1 MLETKV
7 VTERFKNKRLDSI
20 LVEMNLVSS
29 RQKAVSLIMRGDVF
43 VEEEKI
49 SKPGK
54 IIKINQKI
62 QLKKSDLNW
71 VSRGGTKLDAAI
83 RKFKI
88 NVEGKVCL
96 DIGCSTGGFSD
107 VLLKNRIKKIFAVD
121 VGYGQF
127 DWKLRSS
134 KKIIL
139 YEKTNARYIKPE
151 MILDPIDLIVCDVSF
166 ISAKKVIDPNIK
178 FLKKNKFQI
187 IVLIKPQFEVQKKLV
202 GRGGIIKD
210 EKIHKDVCEDFKL
223 WVHKKFNPDFLK
235 IMDSPITGQ
244 KGNKE
249 FFAYFG
255 VL

>member
-1 MLETKV
+1 MLKIKV
-7 VTERFKNKRLDSI
+7 VTEKFKNKRLDLI

-43 VEEEKI
+43 VEDEKI

-62 QLKKSDLNW
+62 KLKKSDLNW
-71 VSRGGTKLDAAI
+71 VSRGGIKLDAVI
-83 RKFKI
+83 KEFKI
-88 NVEGKVCL
+88 NVKGKICL

-107 VLLKNRIKKIFAVD
+107 VLLKNRVKKIFAVD

-134 KKIIL
+134 KKITL

-151 MILDPIDLIVCDVSF
+151 MIPGLIDLIVCDVRF
-166 ISAKKVIDPNIK
+166 ISTKKVIDPNIK
-178 FLKKNKFQI
+178 FLKKKFQI
-187 IVLIKPQFEVQKKLV
+187 IVLIKPQFEVQKELV
-202 GRGGIIKD
+202 GRGGIVK
-210 EKIHKDVCEDFKL
+210 EKKIHKDVCKDFKC
-223 WVHKKFNPDFLK
+223 WVYKKFNPEFLK
-235 IMDSPITGQ
+235 IMESPITGQ

-249 FFAYFG
+249 FLAYFG

>member
-1 MLETKV
+1 MSNTKV
-7 VTERFKNKRLDSI
+7 VTEKFKNKRLDSI
-20 LVEMNLVSS
+20 LVEMNLVPS
-29 RQKAVSLIMRGDVF
+29 RQKAVSLIMRGNVF
-43 VEEEKI
+43 VEEEKV

-62 QLKKSDLNW
+62 HLKKSSLDW
-71 VSRGGTKLDAAI
+71 VSRGGIKLDAAI
-83 RKFKI
+83 KKFKI

-107 VLLKNRIKKIFAVD
+107 VLLKNKIKKIFAVD

-134 KKIIL
+134 RKITL

-166 ISAKKVIDPNIK
+166 ISAKKVIEPNVR
-178 FLKKNKFQI
+178 FLKKKFQI
-187 IVLIKPQFEVQKKLV
+187 LVLIKPQFEVQKKLV
-202 GRGGIIKD
+202 SRGGIIKD
-210 EKIHKDVCEDFKL
+210 EKIHKDVCEDFKC
-223 WVHKKFNPDFLK
+223 WIHKKFDPDFLR

-249 FFAYFG
+249 FLAYFG
-255 VL
+255 IL

>member
-1 MLETKV
+1 MLETKF
-7 VTERFKNKRLDSI
+7 VTARFKNKRLDLI

-49 SKPGK
+49 IKPGK

-71 VSRGGTKLDAAI
+71 VSRGGTKLDAVI
-83 RKFKI
+83 KEFKI
-88 NVEGKVCL
+88 NVEGKICL

-107 VLLKNRIKKIFAVD
+107 VLLKNRVKKIFAVD

-134 KKIIL
+134 KKITL

-151 MILDPIDLIVCDVSF
+151 MIPDLIDLIVCDVSF

-178 FLKKNKFQI
+178 FLKKKFQI
-187 IVLIKPQFEVQKKLV
+187 IVLIKPQFEVQKELV
-202 GRGGIIKD
+202 GRGGIVKD
-210 EKIHKDVCEDFKL
+210 EKVHKDVCKNFKC
-223 WVHKKFNPDFLK
+223 WVYKKFNPDFLK

-249 FFAYFG
+249 FLAYFG
-255 VL
+255 FL